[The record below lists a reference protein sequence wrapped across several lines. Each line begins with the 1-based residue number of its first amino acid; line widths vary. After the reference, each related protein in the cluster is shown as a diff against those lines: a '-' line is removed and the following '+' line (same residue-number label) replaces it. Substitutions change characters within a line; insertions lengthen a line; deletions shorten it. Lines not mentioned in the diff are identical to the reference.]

1 MQGLLENKNKIKI
14 NYTSRDARRDIQHI
28 NAFM

>member
-14 NYTSRDARRDIQHI
+14 NYTSSDADIQQHI